1 MQSEASKRFLT
12 TPNAEKNLKTCWR
25 ELSPRSKSLE
35 DLEHDY
41 LEAPRF
47 RIIKAPRKLIWCG
60 RTQDSSWVPQS
71 LLPQSQ
77 QVIQEPHPMRT
88 DTWQMK
94 IHWKGRQRRQR
105 ERHFSKTMKL
115 EFHPNGYVRAREVLR
130 DGEAQPIFGI
140 GEWEILPWGAV
151 FTIYTSNHCKYI
163 FHANLHLNPF
173 GKQPKLLQ
181 GVVARET
188 TSAYQD
194 DEMDRSFLGR
204 RRIPWFRPVVA
215 TFEAF
220 GTGEDMADFSYQNRG
235 IGLTEYVEPE

>member
-1 MQSEASKRFLT
+1 MQSEASRQAFT
-12 TPNAEKNLKTCWR
+12 SSYTETNLKTNWR

-47 RIIKAPRKLIWCG
+47 RIIKPPRKLLWCG
-60 RTQDSSWVPQS
+60 RTQDISWIPRQ

-77 QVIQEPHPMRT
+77 EVIQKPHPMRT
-88 DTWQMK
+88 DTWGMK

-105 ERHFSKTMKL
+105 DRHFSKTMQL
-115 EFHPNGYVRAREVLR
+115 EFHPNGYVRAQETLS
-130 DGEAQPIFGI
+130 DGKLMFGI
-140 GEWEILPWGAV
+140 GEWELLPCGAV
-151 FTIYTSNHCKYI
+151 FTIYTSNHCKYV

-181 GVVARET
+181 GVVVREV

-194 DEMDRSFLGR
+194 AEMDHPFLRR

-215 TFEAF
+215 TFEAL
-220 GTGEDMADFSYQNRG
+220 GTGEDMADLSYQNRG
-235 IGLTEYVEPE
+235 MGLTEYVEPE